1 MRTSDIHFAV
11 NASETWV
18 YKTHD
23 TVDGVILF
31 TPHQDTDID
40 DINVSFQGNARTEVE
55 NMNSHV
61 PLPYNEIRKTFLRM
75 DIAPLD
81 YLLDTSILKSDK
93 KYRVSF
99 VFVVPD
105 QLPIHACHHECANSQ
120 IRQEHLH
127 PPPSLSHQKH
137 KQNIHDMSPKMAEI
151 AYSIIFTLWQRSG
164 KGGRSKKLQEATYP
178 IQIQPTREE
187 HAPILIPEKNKYYQ
201 LHSQTTVS
209 KAKGFDILW
218 SGAVKGFP

>member
-40 DINVSFQGNARTEVE
+40 DINVSFQ
-55 NMNSHV
+55 
-61 PLPYNEIRKTFLRM
+61 
-75 DIAPLD
+75 
-81 YLLDTSILKSDK
+81 DTSILKSDK
-93 KYRVSF
+93 KYRISF